1 MPIEQQLRGRRVAVL
16 AADGFEKV
24 ELTVPVSA
32 LRQAGAEVDI
42 VSLRPGRIRGVNL
55 HEPAGRVSVDR
66 TLDQVSEAEYDALLI
81 PGGFISPDLLRQSA
95 AAREFVREFN
105 STGKPIATLCHGPW
119 VLSSAGLTK
128 GRRMASWPGVRDD
141 LVNAGATWVDQDV
154 VRDGNW
160 LTSRGPQDMAAF
172 VKSLIPFFAGE
183 GEQARSRV
191 VALTSAPQRETPPAL
206 PIKAMKWLPRPS
218 FRTAAVVGALLAV
231 YLARGRPKVPVR
243 GLGSRRL
250 LRLA

>member
-1 MPIEQQLRGRRVAVL
+1 MLIAQQLQGRRVAVL

-24 ELTVPVSA
+24 ELAVPVAA
-32 LRQAGAEVDI
+32 LRAAGAEVDI
-42 VSLRPGRIRGVNL
+42 VSLRAGRIRGVNL

-95 AAREFVREFN
+95 AARDFVREFN

-141 LVNAGATWVDQDV
+141 LVNAGATWVDQEV

-160 LTSRGPQDMAAF
+160 LTSRGPQDLVPF
-172 VKSLIPFFAGE
+172 VKALLPFFAGNA
-183 GEQARSRV
+183 EQAAPNST
-191 VALTSAPQRETPPAL
+191 AAASSPQRREPPSL
-206 PIKAMKWLPRPS
+206 VLDAMKWLPRPS
-218 FRTAAVVGALLAV
+218 FRAAAVVGAVFAAYAWRRPPRRAV
-231 YLARGRPKVPVR
+231 T
-243 GLGSRRL
+243 
-250 LRLA
+250 